1 VSYENNPT
9 KPWQNTLKSRRA
21 TPSLWPWV
29 LQRPPPA
36 NLPQWI
42 QKNIQARWIIGDR
55 ESKQINMISYLL
67 LCYDMLN
74 AGYN

>member
-1 VSYENNPT
+1 MGV
-9 KPWQNTLKSRRA
+9 A
-21 TPSLWPWV
+21 A
-29 LQRPPPA
+29 PPPQQIC
-36 NLPQWI
+36 LSGYR
-42 QKNIQARWIIGDR
+42 KTIQARWIIGDR